1 MGRGWV
7 EAQTHVPTA
16 ARATVVT
23 LAQALTLHAGPGTGL
38 ALPPQARRDGVVLD
52 KPQESG
58 GETARAQRT
67 TQTSLRRR
75 DARQM
80 SRRKGIGIWGAT
92 GAQGQEVRLVP
103 VRAWQSTRARQA
115 DKTQVVWSAGGA
127 RTA

>member
-1 MGRGWV
+1 MQLTSAIPGTRARTKGRGWV

-16 ARATVVT
+16 ARAPVVT

-52 KPQESG
+52 EPQESE
-58 GETARAQRT
+58 GETARAQQT

-80 SRRKGIGIWGAT
+80 SRRKGMGIW
-92 GAQGQEVRLVP
+92 
-103 VRAWQSTRARQA
+103 
-115 DKTQVVWSAGGA
+115 SAI
-127 RTA
+127 TLTLTLTLTLT